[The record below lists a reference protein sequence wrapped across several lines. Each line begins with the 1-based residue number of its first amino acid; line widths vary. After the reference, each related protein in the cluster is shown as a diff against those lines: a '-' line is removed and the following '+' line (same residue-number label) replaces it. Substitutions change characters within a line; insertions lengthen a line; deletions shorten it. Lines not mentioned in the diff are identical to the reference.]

1 MKTKAIGNGDI
12 KVWFDDEADFMI
24 IRKGE
29 PLYDTLI
36 DGNLL
41 TKKYTKILVNNIK
54 EAGFDTIHGVF
65 IEIDDLYQDR
75 LESLPKGELDEI
87 LDSLYS
93 HFGINYNYFEDD
105 NGHIHLLFG
114 KFDDYGEFVK
124 NYFGTFLLKMFAF
137 KVNIFLSEKN
147 DAVLVGLSDLI
158 KKFVPEYFKKYLDL
172 SKRMQFDNL
181 IQGKSKI

>member
-1 MKTKAIGNGDI
+1 MKTRTLKNGNI
-12 KVWFDDEADFMI
+12 KVWYDGEDDFMI

-41 TKKYTKILVNNIK
+41 TKKYSRILVKNIK
-54 EAGFDTIHGVF
+54 EAGFDPIHGVF
-65 IEIDDLYQDR
+65 IEIDDTYQDR
-75 LESLPKGELDEI
+75 LESLPKEEIDEM
-87 LDSLYS
+87 LDSFYS
-93 HFGINYNYFEDD
+93 HFGINYNYIEDE
-105 NGHIHLLFG
+105 NEHIRLLFG
-114 KFDDYGEFVK
+114 KFEDYEEFVK
-124 NYFGTFLLKMFAF
+124 SYFGTFLLKMVAF